1 MSQLSC
7 VYGCGGFVWL
17 LLDKSV
23 NIMGKEEALAMLY
36 ELLHTMDTLT
46 LCAYCWR
53 KMLITA
59 RQVDTTTERFN
70 LLYARD
76 TTMLP
81 DYWRTRSRQE
91 MKRMA
96 TSAALFWV

>member
-1 MSQLSC
+1 M
-7 VYGCGGFVWL
+7 YACGGFVWL
-17 LLDKSV
+17 LLDKGV
-23 NIMGKEEALAMLY
+23 NIMRKEETLVTLY
-36 ELLHTMDTLT
+36 ELLQIMDTVT
-46 LCAYCWR
+46 LWAYCWR
-53 KMLITA
+53 KTLITA